1 MVASDRTPGLSIGMP
16 VSSIR
21 IRSLSESQ
29 AFVIQ
34 ARLPGGARTETIP
47 GQASIVGRML
57 AEGSSH
63 RNWEQIAEQAECRG
77 MSLSTFGGLETIG
90 LTLEALARDWERALE
105 WAAELI
111 LESTFPADRFE
122 WLVQQS
128 IAELQAM
135 ADEPEIR
142 TGWAFLEQLY
152 RPHPRSRP
160 IQGTPEGL
168 TCLTREDCLAFWR
181 EGLLSGPLVT
191 LAGGIEDESRV
202 LRRVESAFGGR
213 SAPRPVPRVS
223 PPQGSGEAKRVVPVP
238 GADQGHLFAG
248 HLTVSR
254 ADTDLPAL
262 QILSVIL
269 GSGSGLSGR
278 IPQRVREREGLAYAA
293 TASATAGAGLDVGRF
308 VVYLGTDRENLER
321 AQRCALEEIDC
332 LVTDGVSEKEV
343 EEAKSYLV
351 GREPFRRE
359 TSRQWADL
367 LAESELYE
375 EPLVDPNWSIN
386 RWLELSREDVEAA
399 ARRHLRPSD
408 IKVTVGLPVN
418 QSS

>member
-1 MVASDRTPGLSIGMP
+1 M
-16 VSSIR
+16 
-21 IRSLSESQ
+21 
-29 AFVIQ
+29 
-34 ARLPGGARTETIP
+34 
-47 GQASIVGRML
+47 
-57 AEGSSH
+57 
-63 RNWEQIAEQAECRG
+63 
-77 MSLSTFGGLETIG
+77 
-90 LTLEALARDWERALE
+90 
-105 WAAELI
+105 
-111 LESTFPADRFE
+111 
-122 WLVQQS
+122 
-128 IAELQAM
+128 
-135 ADEPEIR
+135 
-142 TGWAFLEQLY
+142 
-152 RPHPRSRP
+152 
-160 IQGTPEGL
+160 
-168 TCLTREDCLAFWR
+168 
-181 EGLLSGPLVT
+181 
-191 LAGGIEDESRV
+191 
-202 LRRVESAFGGR
+202 
-213 SAPRPVPRVS
+213 
-223 PPQGSGEAKRVVPVP
+223 
-238 GADQGHLFAG
+238 
-248 HLTVSR
+248 
-254 ADTDLPAL
+254 

-308 VVYLGTDRENLER
+308 VLYLGTDRENLER

-332 LVTDGVSEKEV
+332 LVTDGVSEKEG